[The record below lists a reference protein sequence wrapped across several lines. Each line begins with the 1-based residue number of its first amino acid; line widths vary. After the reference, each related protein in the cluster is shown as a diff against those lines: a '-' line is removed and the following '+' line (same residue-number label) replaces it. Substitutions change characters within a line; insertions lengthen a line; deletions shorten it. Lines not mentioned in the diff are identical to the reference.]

1 MLVVTLTLKDP
12 GVALDPAAKMIVESL
27 PLKDRAD
34 RLPICTEEVLPWPPN
49 VNLDPITVTNV
60 PY

>member
-1 MLVVTLTLKDP
+1 MTLKDP